1 MHDHITHKDLAVYAA
16 AKVNLPSV
24 KAKAR
29 REQVAHLRKRLESY
43 IDQHPDYSLVKMRAS
58 GSVAK
63 HTAINSSSDTDI
75 AAYVRASAVGGVTV
89 DESTLLEWLR
99 DRCIQVYGATKDVS
113 DFEISQHA
121 VAITMHGSGLKI
133 DVAPVVYEGQ
143 PDDLGH
149 LVTPNG
155 ERVLTSVTLHLR
167 FLKQRKDKAGTEYRE
182 LIRLIKQFIYRAKL
196 ESSAVGTKLRFKSF
210 LAELIVAYLYDN
222 GWNGEPLAV
231 KDYLRAFEQF
241 LGYIVQT
248 GLKQPIMFDDY
259 YDLSEIAASTDPV
272 QVWDPVNPA
281 NNVASSYTDHDRQR
295 IVDRC
300 SQALDQVTW
309 AGMTPSKTEAVAAWR
324 TLFGPS
330 FPGV

>member
-1 MHDHITHKDLAVYAA
+1 MYAA